1 MKPSV
6 LAHAALLLIVFMPT
20 ARADSVVRT
29 PVPDPRPLML
39 AALQASDG
47 EAHGVLTGEIA
58 EAITRRF
65 GATSPIYVDV
75 STERR
80 YAQAGCARLKVNFWQ
95 DGVNLPE
102 ATAPQRQTI
111 EFGINYCLDGR
122 PPRSLL

>member
-1 MKPSV
+1 MKPTV
-6 LAHAALLLIVFMPT
+6 LAHAALLLIAFVSA

-47 EAHGVLTGEIA
+47 EAHGVLTGDIA
-58 EAITRRF
+58 EAITKRF
-65 GATSPIYVDV
+65 GASSPIYVDV

-80 YAQAGCARLKVNFWQ
+80 YAQAGCARLKVSFWQ
-95 DGVNLPE
+95 DGVNLPG
-102 ATAPQRQTI
+102 TTSPRRQTI

-122 PPRSLL
+122 PPRSLS